1 MRFEEFAADASARL
15 GRLAGA
21 LTGDSSLAEDILSE
35 ALINVWRRW
44 RRIGSL
50 DDPEAYVRRVVVT
63 TFLDDRRRRQRRRTD
78 PTASAWLLD
87 SAVPD
92 PADGG
97 VSEHATEDLLA
108 ALTDQQRAAVTLK
121 YLYGFDDRD
130 IGAAMGCT
138 RATVRSHL
146 SHARKVLRLEMQ
158 EREVDR

>member
-1 MRFEEFAADASARL
+1 MRFEEFAADASPRL

-21 LTGDSSLAEDILSE
+21 LTGDSGLAEDVLSE
-35 ALINVWRRW
+35 ALIKVWRRW
-44 RRIGSL
+44 PRIGSL

-92 PADGG
+92 PADR
-97 VSEHATEDLLA
+97 VASEHAIEDLLA
-108 ALTDQQRAAVTLK
+108 ALTDQQRAAVALK

-138 RATVRSHL
+138 PATVRSHL
-146 SHARKVLRLEMQ
+146 SHARTVLRLELQ

>member
-1 MRFEEFAADASARL
+1 MRFEEFVADASPRL

-35 ALINVWRRW
+35 VLIKVWRRW
-44 RRIGSL
+44 PRIGSL

-63 TFLDDRRRRQRRRTD
+63 TFLDDRRRRQRRRTE
-78 PTASAWLLD
+78 PTASAWRLD
-87 SAVPD
+87 SSVPD
-92 PADGG
+92 PADDV
-97 VSEHATEDLLA
+97 VSRHAADDLLA
-108 ALTDQQRAAVTLK
+108 ALTGQQRAAVTLK

-138 RATVRSHL
+138 PATVRSHL
-146 SHARKVLRLEMQ
+146 SHARTVLRLELQ